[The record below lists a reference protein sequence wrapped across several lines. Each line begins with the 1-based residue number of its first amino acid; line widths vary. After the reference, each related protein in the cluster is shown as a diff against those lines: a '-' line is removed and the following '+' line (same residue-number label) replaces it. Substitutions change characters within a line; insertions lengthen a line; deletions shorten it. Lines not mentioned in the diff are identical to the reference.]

1 MKAIITALSL
11 ALLLT
16 ACSAEKSSALSDV
29 ELITTCQMAIKPQLK
44 NPKSMDLD
52 LRQTAVTKDDEGKAL
67 VKMYYY
73 AENGFGATPLSVVN
87 CSLDKDGNLLEYQQI
102 K

>member
-1 MKAIITALSL
+1 MKLAIAALSSV
-11 ALLLT
+11 LLLT
-16 ACSAEKSSALSDV
+16 ACSAEKSSTLSDV
-29 ELITTCQMAIKPQLK
+29 ELITICQMAIKPQLK

-52 LRQTAVTKDDEGKAL
+52 LRQTAVTKGDDGKAL

-73 AENGFGATPLSVVN
+73 AENGFGATALSVVN
-87 CSLDKDGNLLEYQQI
+87 CSLDKDGNLLEYQQT